1 MTQAGATRTDVGA
14 ASFVHTG
21 TGDNNFFVEFSP
33 PPRKPPRRL
42 AREEL
47 YFHMRRFVRPAA
59 ANAAYDTLAR
69 DRLIVLTGPDGSGRR
84 TTGRVLL
91 GELPGKEVPFEL
103 VPDVAENGHH
113 SLDPELIQPGNRLLL
128 DLTATEETARRGMAE
143 QLPELWEQVREL
155 AAYLVVLLPDA
166 ERELPHYVASQV
178 HHLAHPD
185 RAALLRRRLR
195 CAGMDTRACSPVPE
209 SLATYLTTGPPLRD
223 VARLAH
229 SVIRLRDRHR
239 HGVHGITD
247 TPELFA
253 EWCAKAL
260 STLTDPQAVVD
271 SIVEQAT
278 KAHER
283 AFCYASALLEGA
295 RTDTVH
301 AAARVLMT
309 ATSTPADPKPL
320 LERDGTHHLLRTIGA
335 DRVGD
340 RHTFAQQEVA
350 EALCRHLWSDR
361 PDLRGVLLD
370 CTPQLLALPALGAEE
385 SEAAAGR
392 VAELMTGTEPDTV
405 LRQRVEG
412 WAEQGTE
419 GSLTAASALLDRLVQ
434 HPRLGTAWRR
444 WIYDRAGVQTLTPG
458 LRRVLTGVCATTMA
472 TRYPRSAL
480 IRLHRLA
487 ASEPEGQEA
496 TGALLTHV
504 REDGQALHHLLHRLS
519 RRIGAP
525 DRHPRDLGIFL
536 ALAADRDL
544 LARTVTADGLS
555 CWRSV
560 FRTAEPER
568 WRTAAAPLLGPGA
581 DGETL
586 RSLIAAAGRDHPAL
600 NALYLTAVE
609 AGPPAHADRVLRL
622 ICEARSPRP
631 PSSKE
636 ETAP

>member
-1 MTQAGATRTDVGA
+1 MTQAGATQNYVDT
-14 ASFVHTG
+14 ASVVHTG
-21 TGDNNFFVEFSP
+21 TGNNIFVGFVP

-47 YFHMRRFVRPAA
+47 YFDMRRFVRPAA
-59 ANAAYDTLAR
+59 ANAAFDTLSG
-69 DRLIVLTGPDGSGRR
+69 DRLVVLTGPDGSGRQ
-84 TTGRVLL
+84 TAGRVLL
-91 GELPGKEVPFEL
+91 GELPGEEVPFEL
-103 VPDVAENGHH
+103 VPEVSEDGRHR
-113 SLDPELIQPGNRLLL
+113 LDPELIQPGNRLLL
-128 DLTATEETARRGMAE
+128 DLTATQETARQGMAG
-143 QLPELWEQVREL
+143 QLPKLWEQVREQ

-166 ERELPHYVASQV
+166 DRELPHYVASQV
-178 HHLAHPD
+178 HHLAPPD
-185 RAALLRRRLR
+185 RTALLRRRLR
-195 CAGMDTRACSPVPE
+195 CEGMDTRACSPVPE
-209 SLATYLTTGPPLRD
+209 SLATYLTTRPPLRD

-229 SVIRLRDRHR
+229 AVVRLRRRHR

-260 STLTDPQAVVD
+260 STLTDPQAAVD
-271 SIVEQAT
+271 AIMDKAT
-278 KAHER
+278 RAHER
-283 AFCYASALLEGA
+283 AFCYATALLEGA

-309 ATSTPADPKPL
+309 ATSTPADPQPL
-320 LERDGTHHLLRTIGA
+320 LEQKGTHHLLRTIGA

-350 EALCRHLWSDR
+350 EALCHHLWSDR
-361 PDLRGVLLD
+361 PDLRSVLLD
-370 CTPQLLALPALGAEE
+370 CTPQLLAVPALGEQE
-385 SEAAAGR
+385 REIAARR
-392 VAELMTGTEPDTV
+392 VAGLMTGTEPDGV

-412 WAEQGTE
+412 WAEQGTT
-419 GSLTAASALLDRLVQ
+419 GSLTAATALLDRLVQ
-434 HPRLGTAWRR
+434 HPLLGAAWRR
-444 WIYDRAGVQTLTPG
+444 WVYDRAGVQTLAPG
-458 LRRVLTGVCATTMA
+458 LRQVLIGVCSTTMA

-487 ASEPEGQEA
+487 TSETESEEA
-496 TGALLTHV
+496 TRALLDHV
-504 REDGQALHHLLHRLS
+504 RDDAQALHHLLHRLS
-519 RRIGAP
+519 RRLGTP
-525 DRHPRDLGIFL
+525 DRYPRDLDLFL
-536 ALAADRDL
+536 AAAADRGL

-568 WRTAAAPLLGPGA
+568 WRTAAAPLLGPEA

-586 RSLIAAAGRDHPAL
+586 RSLIVAADRNHPAL

-609 AGPPAHADRVLRL
+609 AGPPAHADRVLGL

>member
-21 TGDNNFFVEFSP
+21 TGNNNIFVEFTP
-33 PPRKPPRRL
+33 PPREPPRRL

-59 ANAAYDTLAR
+59 ANPAYDTLAR
-69 DRLIVLTGPDGSGRR
+69 DRLVVLTGPDGSGRR

-103 VPDVAENGHH
+103 VPEVTENGDH

-143 QLPELWEQVREL
+143 QLPKLWEQMREL

-166 ERELPHYVASQV
+166 EQELPHYVASQV
-178 HHLAHPD
+178 HHLAPPD
-185 RAALLRRRLR
+185 RTALLRRRLR
-195 CAGMDTRACSPVPE
+195 CEGMDTRACSPVPD
-209 SLATYLTTGPPLRD
+209 SLATYLTTQPPLRD

-229 SVIRLRDRHR
+229 AVIRLRRRHR

-260 STLTDPQAVVD
+260 STLTDPQAAVNAIVD
-271 SIVEQAT
+271 KAT
-278 KAHER
+278 RAHER
-283 AFCYASALLEGA
+283 AFCYATALLEGA

-309 ATSTPADPKPL
+309 ATSTPADPQPL
-320 LERDGTHHLLRTIGA
+320 LEQEGTHRLLRTIGA

-370 CTPQLLALPALGAEE
+370 CTPQLLVLPALSEE
-385 SEAAAGR
+385 EGKAAAGR
-392 VAELMTGTEPDTV
+392 VAGLMTGTEPDDV

-412 WAEQGTE
+412 WAEQGTT
-419 GSLTAASALLDRLVQ
+419 GSFTAATALLDRLVQ
-434 HPRLGTAWRR
+434 HPRLGVAWRR
-444 WIYDRAGVQTLTPG
+444 WVYDRAGVQNLAPG
-458 LRRVLTGVCATTMA
+458 LRRVLIGVCATTMA

-496 TGALLTHV
+496 TRALLDHV
-504 REDGQALHHLLHRLS
+504 HDDAQALHHLLHRLG
-519 RRIGAP
+519 RRLGTP
-525 DRHPRDLGIFL
+525 GRYPRDLDLFL
-536 ALAADRDL
+536 AVAADRSL
-544 LARTVTADGLS
+544 LARTVSAEGLS
-555 CWRSV
+555 CWQSV
-560 FRTAEPER
+560 FRGAEPER
-568 WRTAAAPLLGPGA
+568 WRPAAAPLLGPEATA
-581 DGETL
+581 DTL
-586 RSLIAAAGRDHPAL
+586 RSLIAAAGRNHSTL
-600 NALYLTAVE
+600 NALYLTAAE
-609 AGPPAHADRVLRL
+609 AGPPAHADRVLGL

-631 PSSKE
+631 PRPKE